1 MEERATLRH
10 KTVSKK
16 LRFYDQTNTKESE
29 VRRTQNLESQKLRAK
44 VDMNKDQGNIFRVID
59 IWLGA
64 AYKGLKRLFF
74 TSALLHQ
81 ILINFTISNFVQL
94 WNHKYKVVSSN
105 KILYY
110 FIVISNHFSS
120 FKTNLMVLYL
130 SNYWKENM

>member
-59 IWLGA
+59 IWSGA
-64 AYKGLKRLFF
+64 AYKGLKSLFL
-74 TSALLHQ
+74 TSDFDKFYNKKTLC
-81 ILINFTISNFVQL
+81 NFRVHNSPPFGL
-94 WNHKYKVVSSN
+94 FMK
-105 KILYY
+105 
-110 FIVISNHFSS
+110 
-120 FKTNLMVLYL
+120 
-130 SNYWKENM
+130 